1 MSAEKKK
8 DSVSEDL
15 ARLFGVTPEELIRLF
30 TLTEEQLMALDEV
43 EFRARMRE
51 RCHHTMEIPT
61 YESAYFDTPLPTDQ
75 IETIEKML
83 RVWDRRGLSHD
94 LVEYRFATTILGF
107 AKKRIAGE
115 PVDLGVYEPKW
126 LTAEE
131 QAVFDRVVYER
142 RSVRQWN
149 LSRTVDDALIDRVMQ
164 AGLWGPHG
172 CNLQSIRYMVIRED
186 VEPGLFEGSD
196 VPGGPVHIVV
206 MQDKRCY
213 QANPLMPE
221 FNKLLD
227 CGAATQNIV
236 LAAHAYGLGGCWLTF
251 SDAMRERLI
260 EYYAIPGHYNVVTY
274 VDIGWP
280 DQSPCPIWRCGVEE
294 AVVHR
299 SPVKRI
305 GEREV

>member
-1 MSAEKKK
+1 MSDETKK

-30 TLTEEQLMALDEV
+30 DLSEEQLMELDEV
-43 EFRARMRE
+43 EFRARTRE

-61 YESAYFDTPLPTDQ
+61 YESAYFNTPLPADQ
-75 IETIEKML
+75 TATIEKML
-83 RVWDRRGLSHD
+83 RVWDKRGFSHD

-115 PVDLGVYEPKW
+115 PVDLSAYEPKR
-126 LTAEE
+126 LTPDE
-131 QAVFDRVVYER
+131 QAAFDCVLYER
-142 RSVRQWN
+142 RSIRQWN
-149 LSRTVDDALIDRVMQ
+149 LKRHVDDALIDKVLK

-172 CNLQSIRYMVIRED
+172 CNLQSVRYMVIRED
-186 VEPGLFEGSD
+186 AEPGLFEGSD
-196 VPGGPVHIVV
+196 VPGGPIHIVV

-221 FNKLLD
+221 FNILLD

-236 LAAHAYGLGGCWLTF
+236 LAVHAYGLGGCWLTF
-251 SDAMRERLI
+251 SDVMRERFVRHFS
-260 EYYAIPGHYNVVTY
+260 IPDHFNVVTY

-280 DQSPCPIWRCGVEE
+280 DQSPCPIWRCEVEE
-294 AVVHR
+294 AVVYR
-299 SPVKRI
+299 SSGRPQK
-305 GEREV
+305 